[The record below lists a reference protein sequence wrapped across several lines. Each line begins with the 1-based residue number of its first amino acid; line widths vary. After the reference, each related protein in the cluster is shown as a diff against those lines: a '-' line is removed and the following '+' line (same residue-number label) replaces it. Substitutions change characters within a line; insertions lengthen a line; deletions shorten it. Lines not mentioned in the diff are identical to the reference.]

1 MAASHSIVS
10 SFIISTQTF
19 ITFRILSIPKRLCSG
34 LRMILNSKRFLTSH
48 KRLGYDLI
56 KWNIISQGESRGG
69 RKTALVQHGTWVL
82 TWQCDNVRYN
92 SSPRPDCAVP
102 MMPGWGQIVDSLPLV
117 RTLRAW
123 LWLVGVS
130 CQVQTIVQ
138 LSHHMWHW
146 GHWGLASAVR
156 GIVNNEIRLAEDLRA
171 RFVRLGRA

>member
-19 ITFRILSIPKRLCSG
+19 ITIRILSIPKRFCSG

-48 KRLGYDLI
+48 KRPDYDHEKYQLSV
-56 KWNIISQGESRGG
+56 KVKAEVAEGLPV
-69 RKTALVQHGTWVL
+69 LVQHGTWVL

-92 SSPRPDCAVP
+92 SSPHPDCAVP

-117 RTLRAW
+117 WSSRAG

-146 GHWGLASAVR
+146 GHWGLASE
-156 GIVNNEIRLAEDLRA
+156 GDCK
-171 RFVRLGRA
+171 